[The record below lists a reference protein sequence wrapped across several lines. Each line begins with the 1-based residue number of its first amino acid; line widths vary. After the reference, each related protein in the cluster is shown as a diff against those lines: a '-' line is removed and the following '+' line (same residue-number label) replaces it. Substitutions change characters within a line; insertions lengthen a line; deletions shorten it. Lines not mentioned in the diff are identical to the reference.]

1 MSPIGT
7 GWPNSSWQTVVDHIL
22 GVAPGDHGSNA
33 CFVVEAA
40 GLAGTLSA
48 ALEFVPVGGGPVA
61 AGCCEHATE
70 MARSI
75 ATTESFL
82 IGFPSRTP
90 ARFRPP
96 AATSPPLKLSKP
108 LAYFPLSSDILQDDR
123 KLWVVP
129 TGP

>member
-1 MSPIGT
+1 M
-7 GWPNSSWQTVVDHIL
+7 VDHIL

-33 CFVVEAA
+33 CFVVEPD

-48 ALEFVPVGGGPVA
+48 ALELVPVGGDPVA

-82 IGFPSRTP
+82 IGEFPSRTP
-90 ARFRPP
+90 ARLRPP
-96 AATSPPLKLSKP
+96 AVTSPPLKLSKP
-108 LAYFPLSSDILQDDR
+108 LADFPLSSDILQNDR
-123 KLWVVP
+123 ELPVVLTAP
-129 TGP
+129 